1 MGLKWLVEYML
12 VFLPLENQNS
22 SKSIKKVLSQN
33 NEGSNK
39 DNRTMNFSR
48 GEILTS
54 ISNMEIE
61 YKFVE

>member
-1 MGLKWLVEYML
+1 ML

-33 NEGSNK
+33 NEGSNN

-48 GEILTS
+48 GEILTN

-61 YKFVE
+61 YKLVE